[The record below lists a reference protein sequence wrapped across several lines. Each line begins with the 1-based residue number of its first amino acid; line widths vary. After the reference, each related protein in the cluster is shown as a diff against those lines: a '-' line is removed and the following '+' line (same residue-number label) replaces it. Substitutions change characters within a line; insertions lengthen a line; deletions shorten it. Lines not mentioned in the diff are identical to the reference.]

1 MSSIV
6 EFINDFSDIIPDRLF
21 DFVILYIVLF
31 YYFSS
36 QFYKSINV
44 ERDHN
49 NTQILLYER
58 KINNLKEKVKIYK
71 NCAEANKCLSEA
83 EYKKKIAD
91 LSRDNFEARVLTEE
105 VQNKK
110 IKVDLVLAELK
121 EERKKNIET
130 ILKLEEDMET
140 MRYELE
146 EQSEKNREIESNCK
160 EYQTKIE
167 RVQDILNSEERAA
180 KKIPLIQHIIY
191 KEEQYSEEEKEESD
205 CDSEYEE

>member
-6 EFINDFSDIIPDRLF
+6 EFINDFSDIIPNRLF
-21 DFVILYIVLF
+21 DFIILYTVLF

-44 ERDHN
+44 ERDQI

-71 NCAEANKCLSEA
+71 NCAESNECLYEA
-83 EYKKKIAD
+83 GYQKKVAD
-91 LSRDNFEARVLTEE
+91 LTKDNFEARVLIEE
-105 VQNKK
+105 AQNKK
-110 IKVDLVLAELK
+110 IKVDLVVAELK

-130 ILKLEEDMET
+130 ILNLEEDIET
-140 MRYELE
+140 MRYKLE
-146 EQSEKNREIESNCK
+146 DQSEKIREIESNCK
-160 EYQTKIE
+160 EYQSKIE